1 MKINMPEKARQI
13 VDSLIEHGFEAYIV
27 GGCVRDFVLGKEPKD
42 WDITTSATPNE
53 VKDLFP
59 RTIDTGIEHGTV
71 TVMCGKEGYEV
82 TTYRIDGKY
91 EDHRRPTEVTF
102 TASLTEDLKRRDF
115 TINAMAY
122 NDKEGIIDQF
132 NGIEDL
138 KNRVIRCVGNPSE
151 RFDEDALRILRAVRF
166 SAQLG
171 FTIEENTKKAI
182 ILQSVFL
189 KDISAERI
197 QVELTKML
205 VSNYPEKI
213 KDAYEM
219 GITAVVLP
227 EFDEMMKT
235 DQQNPYHIYNVG
247 EHTIEVVKAIE
258 PQPILRWAAL
268 LHDVAKPDTKTTD
281 EEGIDHF
288 ICHQEVGI
296 TKAEEILRRMKL
308 DNYTIEQVKRL
319 VKWHDYGISKVPTKN
334 SFRKTLSKMG
344 IDLFEDYVKIKTADI
359 MGQSEFNKYEKL
371 DILDKLKDMY
381 GEILEDKDCLT
392 VKDLDI
398 NGKQLMELGVEQGP
412 NMKVIFNE
420 LLKKVLEEPNLNQYD
435 YLSKLVLQINKDLH
449 E

>member
-1 MKINMPEKARQI
+1 MKIDMPEKARQI
-13 VDSLIEHGFEAYIV
+13 VDCLIEHGFEAYIV

-42 WDITTSATPNE
+42 WDITTSATPYQ
-53 VKDLFP
+53 VKSLFP

-138 KNRVIRCVGNPSE
+138 KNGVIRCVGNPGE

-171 FTIEENTKKAI
+171 FAIEDNTRKAI
-182 ILQSVFL
+182 ILQSFFL

-197 QVELTKML
+197 QVELTKLL
-205 VSNYPEKI
+205 VSNYPEKL

-219 GITAVVLP
+219 GVTAVVLP
-227 EFDEMMKT
+227 EFDEMMRT
-235 DQQNPYHIYNVG
+235 EQHNPYHIYNVG
-247 EHTIEVVKAIE
+247 DHTIEVIKAIE
-258 PQPILRWAAL
+258 AQPILRWAAL

-281 EEGIDHF
+281 EEGVDHF

-296 TKAEEILRRMKL
+296 RKAEEVLRRMKL

-319 VKWHDYGISKVPTKN
+319 VKWHDYGIFKVPTKN

-371 DILDKLKDMY
+371 AILDKLELMY
-381 GEILEDKDCLT
+381 REILEDKDCLT
-392 VKDLDI
+392 IKDLDI

-412 NMKVIFNE
+412 KMKVVFNE
-420 LLKKVLEEPNLNQYD
+420 LLTKVLEEPELNQYEH
-435 YLSKLVLQINKDLH
+435 LSKLVSSINKEL
-449 E
+449 